1 MEFSVIILN
10 KAGDFMVKEQTHVER
25 TDNGVKA
32 SQPFIINE
40 DEQAQEIQ
48 AEKVFIPY
56 EAVENIQYGTF
67 DHETV

>member
-1 MEFSVIILN
+1 MEFSVIILS
-10 KAGDFMVKEQTHVER
+10 KAGDFMVEEETRVER
-25 TDNGVKA
+25 AENGVKA

-56 EAVENIQYGTF
+56 EAIENIQYGTF
-67 DHETV
+67 EHETA

>member
-1 MEFSVIILN
+1 MEFSVIILS
-10 KAGDFMVKEQTHVER
+10 KAGDFMVEEETHVER

-48 AEKVFIPY
+48 AGKVFIPY
-56 EAVENIQYGTF
+56 EAMENIQYGTF
-67 DHETV
+67 EHETV

>member
-1 MEFSVIILN
+1 MEFSVIILS
-10 KAGDFMVKEQTHVER
+10 KAGDFMVEEETHVER

-48 AEKVFIPY
+48 AGKVFIPY
-56 EAVENIQYGTF
+56 EAIENIQYGTF
-67 DHETV
+67 EHETV

>member
-1 MEFSVIILN
+1 MEFSVIILS
-10 KAGDFMVKEQTHVER
+10 KAGDFMVEEDTHVER

-40 DEQAQEIQ
+40 DEQAQEIR

-56 EAVENIQYGTF
+56 EAVENIQYGHF
-67 DHETV
+67 EHDTV

>member
-1 MEFSVIILN
+1 MEFSVIILS
-10 KAGDFMVKEQTHVER
+10 KAGDFMVEEQTHVER

>member
-1 MEFSVIILN
+1 MEFSIIILS
-10 KAGDFMVKEQTHVER
+10 KAGDFMVEEQTHVER

-40 DEQAQEIQ
+40 DEQAHEIQ

>member
-1 MEFSVIILN
+1 MEFSVIILS